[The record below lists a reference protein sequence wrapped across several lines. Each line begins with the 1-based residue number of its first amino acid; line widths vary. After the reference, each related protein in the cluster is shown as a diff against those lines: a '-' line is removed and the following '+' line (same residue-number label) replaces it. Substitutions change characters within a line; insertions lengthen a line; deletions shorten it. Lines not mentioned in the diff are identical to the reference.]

1 MVSIYVDI
9 EKLYAD
15 KKALHKVYVQNCG
28 EDEGT
33 ENMIYLDTD
42 QAAVVADYW
51 EDYELWIKD
60 ENHES
65 PNKYDLDV
73 GMNYTPSDD
82 DVAHIVEKALD
93 TVNDKALVK
102 IFEFTAKKIN
112 KLKSALES
120 LRGL

>member
-1 MVSIYVDI
+1 MVSIYFDI
-9 EKLYAD
+9 EKMYAD
-15 KKALHKVYVQNCG
+15 KKALHKVYVDNCG
-28 EDEGT
+28 DEEGT
-33 ENMIYLDTD
+33 ENMIYYDTD
-42 QAAVVADYW
+42 QAAHAEDYW

-60 ENHES
+60 KGNYV
-65 PNKYDLDV
+65 NDKYDLDV
-73 GMNYTPSDD
+73 GMNYTPDDD
-82 DVAHIVEKALD
+82 DVVHIVEKALD

>member
-1 MVSIYVDI
+1 MVSIDVDI

-15 KKALHKVYVQNCG
+15 KEALHKQYVQNCG

-33 ENMIYLDTD
+33 ENMICLDTE
-42 QAAVVADYW
+42 QVAIAADYW
-51 EDYELWIKD
+51 DNYQMWIKD
-60 ENHES
+60 ENHET

-73 GMNYTPSDD
+73 GMNYTPSDE
-82 DVAHIVEKALD
+82 DVVHVVSKALD
-93 TVNDKALVK
+93 EVNDIALVK

>member
-1 MVSIYVDI
+1 MVSIDVDI
-9 EKLYAD
+9 VKLYAD
-15 KKALHKVYVQNCG
+15 KEALHKVYVQNCG
-28 EDEGT
+28 EEEGT
-33 ENMIYLDTD
+33 ENMICLDTD
-42 QAAVVADYW
+42 QEAIAVDYW
-51 EDYELWIKD
+51 ENYQLWLKD

-73 GMNYTPSDD
+73 GMSYTPSDE
-82 DVAHIVEKALD
+82 DVVHVVEKALD
-93 TVNDKALVK
+93 TVNDIALVK

>member
-15 KKALHKVYVQNCG
+15 RKKLHEVYVQNVG
-28 EDEGT
+28 EEDGT
-33 ENMIYLDTD
+33 ENMIYLNTEE
-42 QAAVVADYW
+42 AAKCEDYW
-51 EDYELWIKD
+51 EGYELWLKNED
-60 ENHES
+60 S
-65 PNKYDLDV
+65 KYDLDV
-73 GMNYTPSDD
+73 SMNYTPSDE
-82 DVAHIVEKALD
+82 DVVHIVEQALD
-93 TVNDKALVK
+93 EVNDIALVK

>member
-1 MVSIYVDI
+1 MVSIYLDI

-15 KKALHKVYVQNCG
+15 KKELHKVYVQNVG
-28 EDEGT
+28 EEDGT

-42 QAAVVADYW
+42 TSAKCEDYW
-51 EDYELWIKD
+51 EGYELWLK
-60 ENHES
+60 EELG
-65 PNKYDLDV
+65 KYDLDV
-73 GMNYTPSDD
+73 GMTYTPSDE
-82 DVAHIVEKALD
+82 DVIHIIEQALD
-93 TVNDKALVK
+93 QVNDIAIVK